1 MTTIRTFE
9 FKNRVEVFGSNTAG
23 WHSSGHAKA
32 CARYYGAVRHQGEG
46 MMGQCYAL
54 PTREPDGPPP
64 NLRTLSLTDIDAA
77 INRFHQTVGDHPD
90 KDFFVARVG
99 CGLGGYEDSEI
110 APLFANYDWPDH
122 VHLPGIWQP
131 YIDKPNALHRVIVAG
146 GRDFKDI
153 KLMYETLDRQ
163 LGKLIERGKHPI
175 IVSGTA
181 RGADQMGE
189 QYAKDRGLD
198 IIRFPA
204 PWDEFK
210 EMFGNNKAAG
220 FVRNAMMAQYAT
232 VLSSFWDGRS
242 KGTESMIDLATS
254 FNLTVRTT
262 SYTPEPAQK
271 PPEYKGSSLIR

>member
-1 MTTIRTFE
+1 MIKTFH
-9 FKNRVEVFGSNTAG
+9 FKDRIEVFGSNRAG
-23 WHSSGHAKA
+23 RHGKGHAATAK
-32 CARYYGAVRHQGEG
+32 RYYGAEMGVGEG
-46 MMGQCYAL
+46 LTGRSYAL
-54 PTREPDGPPP
+54 PTKDE
-64 NLRTLSLTDIDAA
+64 NIKTLPLEA
-77 INRFHQTVGDHPD
+77 IAEHVARFHDVVLKYPD

-99 CGLGGYEDSEI
+99 CGLAGYDDADI
-110 APLFANYDWPDH
+110 APLFAEHDWPDH

-131 YIDKPNALHRVIVAG
+131 YIDKPNALHRIIVAG
-146 GRDFKDI
+146 GRDFTDI

-204 PWDEFK
+204 PWNEFK

-232 VLSSFWDGRS
+232 VLSAFWDGRS
-242 KGTESMIDLATS
+242 KGTESMIELANN
-254 FNLTVRTT
+254 FKLTVRTT
-262 SYTPEPAQK
+262 AYTPEPVQK
-271 PPEYKGSSLIR
+271 PSVQHGISLTR